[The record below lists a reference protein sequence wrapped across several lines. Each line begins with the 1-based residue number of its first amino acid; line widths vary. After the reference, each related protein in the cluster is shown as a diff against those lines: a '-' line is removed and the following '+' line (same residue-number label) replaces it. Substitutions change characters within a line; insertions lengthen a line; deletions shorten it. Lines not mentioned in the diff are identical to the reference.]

1 MERPFCELT
10 DCQCTIGHL
19 SLLTHFQTREITAM
33 DVWLL
38 ICMTFVTLAAF
49 EYAMLLT
56 IFFDKGQSMNIELD
70 DTDKKAQTCYKVDRI
85 SLKVFIIAYA
95 LTVCAYFVVVYQI
108 K

>member
-1 MERPFCELT
+1 M
-10 DCQCTIGHL
+10 
-19 SLLTHFQTREITAM
+19 THFQTREITAM

-38 ICMTFVTLAAF
+38 ICMTYVTFAAF
-49 EYAMLLT
+49 EYAVLLA
-56 IFFDKGQSMNIELD
+56 ILFDKGQGINIELG

-85 SLKVFIIAYA
+85 SLKVFIVTYA

>member
-56 IFFDKGQSMNIELD
+56 IFFDKGQSMNIEL
-70 DTDKKAQTCYKVDRI
+70 KKAQTCYKVDRI
-85 SLKVFIIAYA
+85 LLKVFIVAYA